1 MLLPDGTRSLNNLLS
16 LSHELCIVTTTDD
29 ATLKAE
35 AQEQLFEHFNAY
47 YSKALLTELWYRYPK
62 AMLVLQCRQDEPV
75 ENNDETSDGEN
86 DTSLDHCTSVGNSS
100 EIAASHEVKGEEGAE
115 TKWCGENKLV
125 SLRESICGSKQDL
138 MSTLQTFRNVLL
150 SDRHAK
156 LCNLRVLLTEIRK
169 AMLLKRSRQFVYGK
183 YLIQKKKK
191 DKETKDPVAQPV
203 CLSVNYSE
211 DDATH
216 ETLSFNNAV
225 KERMNGEAGNNE
237 GHMVLNKQPI
247 LQEEVTVTSTA
258 VRKDTGNQGSSPNQD
273 RSNNGSHEGATRSDI
288 VKVALQTHD
297 GQIPIDA
304 RFNDSNARLDDL
316 EVEELEVLREL
327 EQYEMKVGE

>member
-29 ATLKAE
+29 STLKAE
-35 AQEQLFEHFNAY
+35 TQELLFEHFNAY

-62 AMLVLQCRQDEPV
+62 AMLVLQCSQDEPFKD
-75 ENNDETSDGEN
+75 NDETSNGEN
-86 DTSLDHCTSVGNSS
+86 DTSLDHCTSDVGKSS
-100 EIAASHEVKGEEGAE
+100 DFAASTEVKGEEGAE
-115 TKWCGENKLV
+115 TKCCCENELL
-125 SLRESICGSKQDL
+125 SPRESVSGSKQDL
-138 MSTLQTFRNVLL
+138 MSILQTFRNVLL

-191 DKETKDPVAQPV
+191 DKETKDPMAQPV
-203 CLSVNYSE
+203 SLSVNCSE
-211 DDATH
+211 DDATN

-237 GHMVLNKQPI
+237 GHMVLNKQPK
-247 LQEEVTVTSTA
+247 LQEVTGA
-258 VRKDTGNQGSSPNQD
+258 AFGKDTGKQGSSPTQD
-273 RSNNGSHEGATRSDI
+273 RSNNGSHEGATRSEI
-288 VKVALQTHD
+288 VTVALQTND
-297 GQIPIDA
+297 GQLPIDM

-316 EVEELEVLREL
+316 EVEELEVLGEL
-327 EQYEMKVGE
+327 EQYEMKVRE